1 MITVLLVDDQAMA
14 RRALRVRFALEP
26 DLDVVE
32 EADDG
37 GEAFRLAAMLA
48 PDVVLMDI
56 EMPGIDGIRATEML
70 RSGGLSSAVV
80 ILSIDDSA
88 ATRQRAAVAG
98 AAAFVGKQDPPEL
111 LIETIRRVAGECRT
125 TAH

>member
-37 GEAFRLAAMLA
+37 GEALRLAAMLT

-88 ATRQRAAVAG
+88 ATRERATVAG

-111 LIETIRRVAGECRT
+111 LIETIRRVAGERCT

>member
-1 MITVLLVDDQAMA
+1 MA

-26 DLDVVE
+26 DLNVVE
-32 EADDG
+32 EAEDG
-37 GEAFRLAAMLA
+37 AEAFRLAAMLA

-56 EMPGIDGIRATEML
+56 EMPGVDGIRATEML

-88 ATRQRAAVAG
+88 AARQRAAVAG
-98 AAAFVGKQDPPEL
+98 AAAFVGKQDPPEA
-111 LIETIRRVAGECRT
+111 LIDAIRRVAGERH
-125 TAH
+125 APSS